1 MLFNFVMK
9 RFFLIYLL
17 LQLTLNL
24 FTQTVETKTERI
36 IQYYSLCKSDT
47 STENK
52 LYFFRAFPDYFVD
65 FRSIY
70 GYSDAVVGT
79 DTYVSAPLYEE
90 SMEHICF
97 FCNLCGTI
105 APAQYYKKMINIT
118 INGYWQ
124 ADAVNYFRS
133 CLMAHLLSDPD
144 TIFLKPESYHSSEI
158 FLSILETYP
167 QNIQLSFWTFFFD
180 AMYIDFVDFQ
190 DIYNKIC
197 VFSNSHGRLY
207 KFMKKGYKKNL
218 KKLRTE
224 I

>member
-9 RFFLIYLL
+9 KIFLIYLL

-24 FTQTVETKTERI
+24 FTQTIETKKELI

-52 LYFFRAFPDYFVD
+52 LYFFRTFPDNFAD

-70 GYSDAVVGT
+70 GYSGTVGT
-79 DTYVSAPLYEE
+79 ETFVLAPLYEE
-90 SMEHICF
+90 ALEHICF
-97 FCNLCGTI
+97 FCNLCGSI

-118 INGYWQ
+118 VNGYWQ

-133 CLMAHLLSDPD
+133 CLMAHLLSAPD
-144 TIFLKPESYHSSEI
+144 TFFLKPESYHSSEI

-180 AMYIDFVDFQ
+180 AMYIDFK
-190 DIYNKIC
+190 DIYDKIC
-197 VFSNSHGRLY
+197 VFSNSHRRLY
-207 KFMKKGYKKNL
+207 KFMKKGYEKNY
-218 KKLRTE
+218 RR
-224 I
+224 